1 MPLHQ
6 PVELEEKPLLYEY
19 YSNTLN
25 PIIDKRNFDEID
37 RMGMDRL
44 NKRVVIDRPKQQQ
57 FDQQRFHEIDHNDYR
72 DYIKR
77 IYNDE
82 RIIRPL
88 VKRNFDEIDRF
99 GPDVFVDSKR
109 MYRVDTNDEDESNKS
124 KYIKK

>member
-6 PVELEEKPLLYEY
+6 PIDLEEKPLLYEY

-44 NKRVVIDRPKQQQ
+44 NKRFVLERPKQQQ
-57 FDQQRFHEIDHNDYR
+57 YDRFREVDHNDYR

-77 IYNDE
+77 MYNDE
-82 RIIRPL
+82 RIIRPSA
-88 VKRNFDEIDRF
+88 KRNFDEIDRF

-109 MYRVDTNDEDESNKS
+109 MYRSDTNEEDEPNKS
-124 KYIKK
+124 KYMKK